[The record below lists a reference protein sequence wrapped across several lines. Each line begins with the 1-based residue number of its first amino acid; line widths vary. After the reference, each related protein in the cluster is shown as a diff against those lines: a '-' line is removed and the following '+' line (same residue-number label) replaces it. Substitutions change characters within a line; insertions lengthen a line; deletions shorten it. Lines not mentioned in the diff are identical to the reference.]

1 MTTMAIADLKQRIGD
16 DLAYLTALRRE
27 LHACPELGYSEHQ
40 TSARIQQELAA
51 AGVAFKAGL
60 AETGVVAHLPA
71 TETPE
76 PGAPRRAIAL
86 RADIDALPIEEDTGK
101 PWASAT
107 PGLMHA
113 CGHDGH
119 TTILL
124 GVARALANMPRPRP
138 VTLIFQPAEEG
149 GAGGRAMCA
158 AGGLGGEEAGGLG
171 PPVEAIFGL
180 HGWPSIPVGEVGTR
194 PGPLLASTDEFHI
207 RVRGVGGHAAFP
219 HQARDPI
226 VAAAAVVTALQTI
239 ASRSVSPVEAVV
251 CTVGRISGGTA
262 NNIIPG
268 EVELDG
274 TTRALTDATRA
285 LAKQRVFDLAEH
297 AARAYGC
304 EAEVQWHEG
313 YPVTRNDA
321 ALTNRFFDI
330 ARRAIGDQRV
340 RLTPTPTMGGED
352 FSYYGQRVPA
362 CFFLLG
368 IVPEGHDPAL
378 VPQLHQ
384 PDFDFNDDALP
395 IGVELM
401 CRLALEG

>member
-1 MTTMAIADLKQRIGD
+1 MATLATADLKQRIAD
-16 DLAYLTALRRE
+16 DLDYLVDLRHE
-27 LHACPELGYSEHQ
+27 LHACPELGYEERQ

-60 AETGVVAHLPA
+60 ATTGVVAHLPA
-71 TETPE
+71 TEPQGGRQ
-76 PGAPRRAIAL
+76 GAVAL
-86 RADIDALPIEEDTGK
+86 RADIDALPIDEATGK
-101 PWASAT
+101 PYAST
-107 PGLMHA
+107 NPGLMHA

-124 GVARALANMPRPRP
+124 GAARALAGMPRPRP

-149 GAGGRAMCA
+149 GAGGKVMC
-158 AGGLGGEEAGGLG
+158 EAGALDGEAGAGLG
-171 PPVEAIFGL
+171 PAVDRIFGL
-180 HGWPSIPVGEVGTR
+180 HGWPSITVGEIGTR

-207 RVRGVGGHAAFP
+207 TVRGVGGHAAYP

-239 ASRSVSPVEAVV
+239 ASRSVSPVDAVV

-268 EVELDG
+268 QVELEG
-274 TTRALTDATRA
+274 TTRALSDQTRA
-285 LAKQRVFDLAEH
+285 MAKQRVFELAEGV
-297 AARAYGC
+297 ARAHGC
-304 EAEVQWHEG
+304 EALVEWHEG

-321 ALTNRFFDI
+321 DLTERFFEV
-330 ARRAIGDQRV
+330 ARRAIGEGRV
-340 RLTPTPTMGGED
+340 HLTPTPTMGGED

-368 IVPEGHDPAL
+368 IVPEGQDPTMA
-378 VPQLHQ
+378 PQLHQ
-384 PDFDFNDDALP
+384 PDFDFNDDAIP
-395 IGVELM
+395 VGVELM